1 MLYIRH
7 DIIYYCGAI
16 SGNRRDRREVF
27 HIVNTDKTAETGNRT
42 FLINVV
48 GRQHATWQGTVTLL
62 GEKATQ
68 VTKLPRV
75 FIGNEALETLVDSA
89 ETRSFR
95 SLLELI
101 HLINGA
107 LEESDE

>member
-1 MLYIRH
+1 VK
-7 DIIYYCGAI
+7 A
-16 SGNRRDRREVF
+16 
-27 HIVNTDKTAETGNRT
+27 DKTAKIGNKT

-48 GRQHATWQGTVTLL
+48 GRQYATWQGTVTLL

-68 VTKLPRV
+68 VAKLPRAFV
-75 FIGNEALETLVDSA
+75 GNEALETLVDST
-89 ETRSFR
+89 ETKSFR

-107 LEESDE
+107 LEDDGE